1 MSTRPKAHELAD
13 ALETP
18 SLGTRQTLDNAAAE
32 LRRLHAANVDC
43 VNHFNAIK
51 AERDELLAALDKL
64 VKAVEWG
71 QVKPVHNLCT
81 LGRALAKSKKTIA
94 KVTS

>member
-1 MSTRPKAHELAD
+1 MTANLKAHELAD

-43 VNHFNAIK
+43 LEHFNALK
-51 AERDELLAALDKL
+51 AERDALLAVTKELQESAAYWSEYD
-64 VKAVEWG
+64 V
-71 QVKPVHNLCT
+71 P
-81 LGRALAKSKKTIA
+81 LGIVDRLNAAIA
-94 KVTS
+94 KAEA